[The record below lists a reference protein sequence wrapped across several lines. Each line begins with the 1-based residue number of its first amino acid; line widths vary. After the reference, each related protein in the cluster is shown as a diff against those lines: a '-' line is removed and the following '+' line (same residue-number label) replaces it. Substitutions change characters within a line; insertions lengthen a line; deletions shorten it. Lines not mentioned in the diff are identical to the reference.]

1 VWGVPR
7 RAKIRP
13 DEPGREKLLD
23 AGRELFGTR
32 GYEATSI
39 ADIGRRAGIA
49 KSVLYHYFGSKA
61 ALYEELVRHDSDAL
75 VAAVAAAVPP
85 RGKEGAR
92 LRPGV
97 DAFLR
102 FLSEHPGTWHLW
114 TRDPPA
120 DPALR
125 ALHERTDRAVTKAL
139 RELLAMPAKARAE
152 PDIVE
157 LVALA
162 VRAYARWWQDHP
174 SVAREDIVAAIG
186 DFAAAAARRI
196 GAG

>member
-1 VWGVPR
+1 MPR

-13 DEPGREKLLD
+13 DEPGRAKLLD

-39 ADIGRRAGIA
+39 AEIGRRAGIA

-61 ALYEELVRHDSDAL
+61 ALYEELVRHDADAL

-85 RGKEGAR
+85 RGENGPR

-102 FLSEHPGTWHLW
+102 FLSEHPATWRLS

-120 DPALR
+120 DSALR
-125 ALHERTDRAVTKAL
+125 ALHEQTDREVAKAL
-139 RELLAMPAKARAE
+139 RELLAMPAKVRAK
-152 PDIVE
+152 PDVVE

-174 SVAREDIVAAIG
+174 SVPREDIVDAIG

-196 GAG
+196 VAG

>member
-1 VWGVPR
+1 MVTVPR

-23 AGRELFGTR
+23 AGRELFGTH
-32 GYEATSI
+32 GYDATSVS
-39 ADIGRRAGIA
+39 DIGRRAGIA
-49 KSVLYHYFGSKA
+49 KSVLYHYFGSKS
-61 ALYEELVRHDSDAL
+61 ALYEELVRHDADTL
-75 VAAVAAAVPP
+75 VATVAAAVPP
-85 RGKEGAR
+85 RGAEGPR
-92 LRPGV
+92 LRPGI

-102 FLSEHPGTWHLW
+102 FLAEHPGTWQLW

-120 DPALR
+120 DPHLR
-125 ALHERTDRAVTKAL
+125 ALHERTDREVAKGL
-139 RELLAMPAKARAE
+139 RELLAMPAKVRAK

-162 VRAYARWWQDHP
+162 VRTYARWWQDHP
-174 SVAREDIVAAIG
+174 SVPREDIVEAIG

-196 GAG
+196 DAG

>member
-1 VWGVPR
+1 VPR

-13 DEPGREKLLD
+13 DEPGRERLLD

-49 KSVLYHYFGSKA
+49 KSVLYHYFGSKS
-61 ALYEELVRHDSDAL
+61 ALYEELVRHDADAL

-85 RGKEGAR
+85 RAGEGPR

-102 FLSEHPGTWHLW
+102 FLSEHPGTWRLS

-125 ALHERTDRAVTKAL
+125 ALHERTDREVATAL
-139 RELLAMPAKARAE
+139 RELLAMPAKVQAK
-152 PDIVE
+152 PDVVE

-174 SVAREDIVAAIG
+174 SVPREDIVDAIG

>member
-1 VWGVPR
+1 VCVVPR

-23 AGRELFGTR
+23 AGRELFGEQ
-32 GYEATSI
+32 GFEATSI
-39 ADIGRRAGIA
+39 ADIGRRAEIA
-49 KSVLYHYFGSKA
+49 KSVLYHHFGSKA
-61 ALYEELVRHDSDAL
+61 ALYEELVRHDADAL
-75 VAAVAAAVPP
+75 VAAVAEAVPP
-85 RGKEGAR
+85 RGEDGPR

-102 FLSEHPGTWHLW
+102 HLSEHPGTWRLM

-125 ALHERTDRAVTKAL
+125 ALHDRTDREVAKAL
-139 RELLAMPAKARAE
+139 RELLAMPAKVRAK

-162 VRAYARWWQDHP
+162 VRTYARWWQDHP
-174 SVAREDIVAAIG
+174 NVPREDIVEAIG